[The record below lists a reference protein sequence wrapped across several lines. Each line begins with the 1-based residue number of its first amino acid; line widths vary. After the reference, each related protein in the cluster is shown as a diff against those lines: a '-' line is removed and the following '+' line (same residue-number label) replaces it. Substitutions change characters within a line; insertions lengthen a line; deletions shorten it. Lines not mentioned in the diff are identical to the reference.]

1 MNRVPNHVFKIWDN
15 FSSFVLFYLLGI
27 KLNCALCNRERFKS
41 IIQVPCDEGVWQV
54 NGDCR
59 NKSGIFQ

>member
-41 IIQVPCDEGVWQV
+41 IIQDPVMMVYG
-54 NGDCR
+54 R
-59 NKSGIFQ
+59 